1 MTASIVSSLPERVGA
16 LWLRV
21 PESQRSWLR
30 RQIPAIPPATPRNLW
45 LLLAAA
51 VATQNLAVFTSS
63 QNAHVAVFALLA
75 WGGALICMEDQLE
88 KLEPRP
94 GRLGLVVGSVLLLWV
109 IARTSRIL
117 FWEGILYVLA
127 PLGGLALVLL
137 CLPLGEFKK
146 MRESLLCLMML
157 PSFAL
162 ITLRLPEQPLSLL
175 TAKIAAFWI
184 SLLGLQVSSQGRNV
198 LLPNGGVT
206 VLGACNGM
214 DMIAQIICVGLIFLM
229 AFPIKSR
236 LSRLIILL
244 ISPLLGLL
252 ANTLRISLLALITTT
267 GQGKG
272 APLFEFF
279 HKDMGS
285 LIFSG
290 VGVFVFGMIYMWLI
304 ERELPPLTDEVG

>member
-1 MTASIVSSLPERVGA
+1 MTPSTVLSLRNRLEE

-30 RQIPAIPPATPRNLW
+30 RQIPPIPPATPRNLW

-51 VATQNLAVFTSS
+51 VATQNVAVFNSS
-63 QNAHVAVFALLA
+63 QNAHVAVFVLLA

-88 KLEPRP
+88 QLEPRP
-94 GRLGLVVGSVLLLWV
+94 GRLGLVLGSVLLLWV

-117 FWEGILYVLA
+117 FWEGILFFLA
-127 PLGGLALVLL
+127 PLAGLSLALL
-137 CLPLGEFKK
+137 CLPLREFSKL
-146 MRESLLCLMML
+146 RETLVCLML
-157 PSFAL
+157 IPLFAV
-162 ITLRLPEQPLSLL
+162 ISLRLPEQPLSIL
-175 TAKIAAFWI
+175 TAKLSAFWI
-184 SLLGLQVSSQGRNV
+184 SLLGMDVASRGRDV

-214 DMIAQIICVGLIFLM
+214 DMISQIICVGLIFLM

-236 LSRLIILL
+236 LSQLIVVLV
-244 ISPLLGLL
+244 SPALGLL

-272 APLFEFF
+272 SPLFEFF

-290 VGVFVFGMIYMWLI
+290 VGVFAFGVIYMWLL
-304 ERELPPLTDEVG
+304 ERELPPLPDQRP

>member
-1 MTASIVSSLPERVGA
+1 MTPSIVTSLPERLQA

-21 PESQRSWLR
+21 PEAQRNWLR

-63 QNAHVAVFALLA
+63 QSSHVAVFALLV
-75 WGGALICMEDQLE
+75 WGGALICMEDQIE
-88 KLEPRP
+88 ALEPRP
-94 GRLGLVVGSVLLLWV
+94 GRIGLVVGSLLLLWV

-117 FWEGILYVLA
+117 YWEGILYFLA
-127 PLGGLALVLL
+127 PLGALALAML
-137 CLPLGEFKK
+137 CLPLRELPKL
-146 MRESLLCLMML
+146 RESLLCMMML

-162 ITLRLPEQPLSLL
+162 LTLRLPEHPLSLL
-175 TAKIAAFWI
+175 TARISAFWI
-184 SLLGLQVSSQGRNV
+184 SLLGLDVTSQGRNV
-198 LLPNGGVT
+198 LLPDGGVT

-229 AFPIKSR
+229 AFPIKSP
-236 LSRLIILL
+236 LSRLIVLL
-244 ISPLLGLL
+244 LSSLLGLL

-290 VGVFVFGMIYMWLI
+290 LGVFVFGMIYMWLL
-304 ERELPPLTDEVG
+304 ERELPPLPDQVR